1 MARPL
6 GKSLLLWTRTLHIY
20 ATMLALILLI
30 FYSFTGFVM
39 NHPAVFGIDDFKA
52 ADETLAEKMPEA
64 ARAGAGPEHEMNA
77 EVYLRMHG
85 AHGERT
91 SFDDEP
97 ESMRVQFTGAGNKME
112 YVIDKADGKID
123 LHQETRG
130 MLALMSDLHKGTGT
144 GKPWRLIIDG
154 TAIFLAF
161 AALSGLTLWIALP
174 KRRTLGLIAL
184 AVSLA
189 LCGGV
194 VMWLRP

>member
-30 FYSFTGFVM
+30 FYAFTGFVM
-39 NHPAVFGIDDFKA
+39 NHPLFFGIDDFKSS
-52 ADETLAEKMPEA
+52 DETLAEKMPETT
-64 ARAGAGPEHEMNA
+64 RQGAGAEHEMSA
-77 EVYLRMHG
+77 EVYLRLHG

-91 SFDDEP
+91 GFDDQP
-97 ESMRVQFTGAGNKME
+97 DAIRVQFTSAERKME

-123 LHQETRG
+123 LHEETRR
-130 MLALMSDLHKGTGT
+130 MLGIMSNLHKGTHT
-144 GKPWRLIIDG
+144 GGPWRLIIDG

-161 AALSGLTLWIALP
+161 AALSGLVLWIALP
-174 KRRTLGLIAL
+174 KRRMLGLIAL
-184 AVSLA
+184 AVCLV
-189 LCGGV
+189 LCGSV